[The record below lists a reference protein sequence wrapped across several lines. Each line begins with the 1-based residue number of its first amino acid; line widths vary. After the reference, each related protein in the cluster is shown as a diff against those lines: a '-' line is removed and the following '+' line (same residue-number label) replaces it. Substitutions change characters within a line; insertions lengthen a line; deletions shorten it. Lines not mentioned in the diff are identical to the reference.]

1 MRKYLKLNGVSSLI
15 STQLYIVFLKSTH
28 NFLCEHISRLPMEH
42 IIHVRKHKHKEIHKG
57 KTSIE
62 DFIQRQYTL

>member
-1 MRKYLKLNGVSSLI
+1 MRKYFKLNGGVSSLI

-42 IIHVRKHKHKEIHKG
+42 IHVRKHKHKEIHKG
-57 KTSIE
+57 KTSIG
-62 DFIQRQYTL
+62 DFIQSQYTL